1 MLVEQT
7 PIPDAALPVEALR
20 QHLRLGSGF
29 ATDELQDGLLA
40 SFLRAALS
48 AIEARTGKALIRR
61 GFSMTLSQ
69 WRGTDAQ
76 SLPVAPVVQVDQLV
90 LRDGDGAEVIVAPDR
105 YRLDPHGTDPKLRA
119 RGVALPQIPVGGAA
133 VVALQAGYGGDFTD
147 LPADLQQAV
156 MLLAAHYYEY
166 RDATALSEGCMPFGV
181 TSLIARYRPVRLGM
195 GS

>member
-7 PIPDAALPVEALR
+7 PIPEAALPVEALK

-61 GFSMTLSQ
+61 GFSVTLSQ
-69 WRGTDAQ
+69 WQGPDAQ

-90 LRDGDGAEVIVAPDR
+90 LRDSAGGEVSVAADH
-105 YRLDPHGTDPKLRA
+105 YRLDRHGVAPQLRA
-119 RGVALPQIPVGGAA
+119 SGVSLPQIPAGGVA
-133 VVALQAGYGGDFTD
+133 VIGLQAGYGSDFTD

-181 TSLIARYRPVRLGM
+181 TSLIAGYRPVRLGL
-195 GS
+195 ST